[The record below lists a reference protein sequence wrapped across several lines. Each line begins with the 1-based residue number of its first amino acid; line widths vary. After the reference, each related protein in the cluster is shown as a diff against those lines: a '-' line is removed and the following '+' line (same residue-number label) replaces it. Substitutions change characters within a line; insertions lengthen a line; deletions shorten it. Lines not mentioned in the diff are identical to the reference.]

1 MPVQLEA
8 QCVGPSR
15 HSHNEI
21 SALSF
26 HSPCWAQSWSLRKPW
41 LGCERSAVSLHDTFL
56 RVGEGRPCGQT
67 GHYTGDTRAWLG
79 PTPRAYLSLR
89 MMAEGNQPHVH
100 HPIIPPA
107 PSSPRLSWSLWGQSQ
122 RRLRGTVRQ
131 RCSCWESSGD
141 RGWGPTCLS
150 FSTSIPPGAGL
161 PLPSFY
167 ISRRSVFSS
176 VLQMLNKCFSCGAQM
191 WGTQGTSCGIK
202 GKWPMVPCGPA
213 PSCSLRGLRGDTR
226 SWFSFS
232 LKLTDT
238 VNWPN
243 ALPQVSVAFSR
254 HSYIQTDLQEPDKVP
269 FTMHF

>member
-21 SALSF
+21 SALSC

-56 RVGEGRPCGQT
+56 RVGEGRPCGRT
-67 GHYTGDTRAWLG
+67 GHCTGDTRAWLG

-100 HPIIPPA
+100 HPTIPPA
-107 PSSPRLSWSLWGQSQ
+107 PPSPRLSWLLWGQSQ

-131 RCSCWESSGD
+131 RCSCWESFGD
-141 RGWGPTCLS
+141 RGLGPTCLS
-150 FSTSIPPGAGL
+150 FSTSVPPGAGL

-176 VLQMLNKCFSCGAQM
+176 VLQMLNKCFSCGVQM
-191 WGTQGTSCGIK
+191 WGDSGNKLWNKRKMAYGPLWPCPQLQPQRAQG
-202 GKWPMVPCGPA
+202 WH
-213 PSCSLRGLRGDTR
+213 
-226 SWFSFS
+226 
-232 LKLTDT
+232 
-238 VNWPN
+238 
-243 ALPQVSVAFSR
+243 QVLILLQSQAHR
-254 HSYIQTDLQEPDKVP
+254 HC
-269 FTMHF
+269 